1 MSATSFTI
9 ARGALLPA
17 LKAVNRAVEKRN
29 TIPILGNVLM
39 SAEDDRLCVTCT
51 NLDLEVRA
59 SAEAPGIDAIA
70 SFTMPSALLHDAVS
84 KFADGANVKFE
95 GDDAHV
101 NVSAGRSRFRLQVLP
116 ASDFPEMSA
125 GDFTHHFSL
134 TGADMADAIAKV
146 SFAISTEETR
156 YYLNGIY
163 LHRTDDHLAFVATD
177 GHRLA
182 LVKLAPPEGSEGM
195 PGVIIP
201 RATVSLLRHLASA
214 EGDVAISLSAQK
226 IRFEMPGGIVITSK
240 LIDGN
245 YPDYPRVIPAN
256 NDKSYMVEREALTA
270 ALGRVMTLSSERG
283 RAVKFCFK
291 AVELQLETNNPDHG
305 QAQDS
310 INITGSAP
318 DDFQI
323 GFNGRYCLDIL
334 EAVDSKELTFEL
346 SDPGSPCKITPTE
359 TPGSGEKPLFVLMP
373 MRV

>member
-1 MSATSFTI
+1 
-9 ARGALLPA
+9 
-17 LKAVNRAVEKRN
+17 
-29 TIPILGNVLM
+29 
-39 SAEDDRLCVTCT
+39 
-51 NLDLEVRA
+51 
-59 SAEAPGIDAIA
+59 
-70 SFTMPSALLHDAVS
+70 
-84 KFADGANVKFE
+84 VKFE

-163 LHRTDDHLAFVATD
+163 LHRTDDHLAFVTTD

-245 YPDYPRVIPAN
+245 YPDYPRV
-256 NDKSYMVEREALTA
+256 
-270 ALGRVMTLSSERG
+270 
-283 RAVKFCFK
+283 
-291 AVELQLETNNPDHG
+291 
-305 QAQDS
+305 
-310 INITGSAP
+310 
-318 DDFQI
+318 
-323 GFNGRYCLDIL
+323 
-334 EAVDSKELTFEL
+334 
-346 SDPGSPCKITPTE
+346 
-359 TPGSGEKPLFVLMP
+359 
-373 MRV
+373 